1 MIFVVL
7 KSFLE
12 AILWVFR
19 AQQIYRE
26 MIMTFSEE
34 ELQPKCPICGAQPVH
49 TDEQQKFM
57 ICKECGHKENF
68 NDFMEEYE
76 AKLLNEMANSFSQ
89 SFKHAF
95 KGNKHIR
102 FTKK

>member
-1 MIFVVL
+1 MSI
-7 KSFLE
+7 
-12 AILWVFR
+12 
-19 AQQIYRE
+19 
-26 MIMTFSEE
+26 SEE
-34 ELQPKCPICGAQPVH
+34 ALQPKCPICGAQPVH

-76 AKLLNEMANSFSQ
+76 AKMLDEVANSLTE
-89 SFKHAF
+89 SFESAF
-95 KGNKHIR
+95 KGNKNIT